1 MDSRT
6 DRYLNSS
13 NDNNGQL
20 SRSSRNSKLYKQVY
34 GSYRGLD
41 NLPMEDNTD
50 EIDMDRLKEILSNNR
65 TRERNVNNRDNLDV
79 IEPRKRNIDDKK
91 IYDINKLL
99 EKAKYENN
107 KIKEPRNNI
116 VNKSKSILS
125 TLEDSDL
132 SITDI
137 KNAYNNYDSSNSD
150 KVVQEHNNEPDNLTM
165 TREMKYHTRNISMD
179 PMINQVLPEDSD
191 TDLSLDLLSDLKPT
205 ENTIITKPINKEN
218 SGNKKEDKFFP
229 TGDTSDIDIIKKE
242 SLDKAREPEVDD
254 DFFTSSYH
262 FSKKDFADDDFY
274 DEKSHNVLKIILL
287 IIAIIVFAGVIF
299 YFVLNY
305 GISS

>member
-13 NDNNGQL
+13 NDKNGQL
-20 SRSSRNSKLYKQVY
+20 SRSNRNSKLYKQVY

-287 IIAIIVFAGVIF
+287 IIAIIVFAGGIF

>member
-20 SRSSRNSKLYKQVY
+20 SRSNRNSKLYKQVY

-229 TGDTSDIDIIKKE
+229 AGDTSDIDNKK
-242 SLDKAREPEVDD
+242 RE
-254 DFFTSSYH
+254 FR
-262 FSKKDFADDDFY
+262 
-274 DEKSHNVLKIILL
+274 
-287 IIAIIVFAGVIF
+287 
-299 YFVLNY
+299 
-305 GISS
+305 